1 MSACQPL
8 LLLLSVVGVC
18 YLASPVA
25 SEQNCSVAN
34 CKVLPVG
41 EDLESE
47 FRLKASEKGVRLIYL
62 NLKIGNSSYNPLDL
76 PDEILPN
83 RWMWARSINEPMLS
97 LPFDFDVLSLG
108 LLNYQVRSMTVPLR
122 DEPSGCL
129 AGLNSTCQNM
139 AVGRALLDNVTRDSS
154 IKLSRKT
161 CVVCVIMI
169 EKEIQSDYRS
179 IKYHCCGFN
188 VSRIY
193 CDFPVVNSN
202 WFNAMDLFLFVLS
215 NVVLFYSPGLL
226 LLLPDCIFNLKSECA
241 SENTD
246 TENHQTNSE
255 QADSTSWP
263 KADGNHQTPENQ
275 NEEVER
281 DNGEELRTAE
291 GNQQTRE
298 NQNEEVDRDNGE
310 ELPTAEGNQQ
320 TRENQ
325 NEEVDRDN
333 DEELLTADGNQ
344 PTPENQNEEVDRDNS
359 EELPVDD
366 ANPITCST
374 LLLRCA
380 QQLPGLKMSFNLKL
394 AVLLFCIYP
403 FPIYLELGLYLS
415 LKPKYI
421 HERLTKVPAG
431 TGDEIPEFS
440 FFFTKRDKF
449 YEIFC
454 LILVILTFLMA
465 ILFLRPRHLFL
476 KKETI
481 CLACKAVDFFFPDV
495 SIPAFPPTQLNQ
507 NHVTV
512 GEKMLQHMKM
522 LQEVVYLSLFQFCY
536 LQKEGLKKL
545 LSLSCYLKGSFKR
558 ALSILFLLFYTL
570 YALFLSIGLG
580 AFCLFLRSVLLIFG
594 LEMLSPLGTAYLFII
609 VKINSLPNNSA
620 SPSLRII
627 LCVLIGSFLANSIV
641 ALFFLAA
648 DSFGFICSVLGF
660 TIMGLVLNVEIVT
673 PYVAF
678 LIVVITN
685 VYFCYANFQRSY
697 MEVKGYI
704 LKYWQQESDTTD
716 SGEQSTIP
724 ENLFWSVSN
733 QVLPV
738 KNEICRMFGHIAVI
752 LIFLFLT
759 ISSIIFFG
767 NEYDI
772 STLVST
778 IAVFVSGAIPSLFF
792 TGLTGGKDLVGWRKI
807 NLEREI
813 KTAVKSYR
821 SKRREEET
829 SAQNNN
835 NMPGPPPRVIM
846 VV

>member
-1 MSACQPL
+1 MYAICH
-8 LLLLSVVGVC
+8 LLLS
-18 YLASPVA
+18 

-41 EDLESE
+41 EGLQSE

-76 PDEILPN
+76 PDEILPD

-161 CVVCVIMI
+161 GVVCVIMI
-169 EKEIQSDYRS
+169 EKKIHSDYRS

-202 WFNAMDLFLFVLS
+202 WFNAIDLFLFVLS
-215 NVVLFYSPGLL
+215 NVVLFYSPALL

-246 TENHQTNSE
+246 TENQQTNSE

-263 KADGNHQTPENQ
+263 TADGNHQTPENQ

-281 DNGEELRTAE
+281 DNGEELPKAE

-298 NQNEEVDRDNGE
+298 NQNEEVDRDNGK
-310 ELPTAEGNQQ
+310 ELPTAEGKQQ
-320 TRENQ
+320 TPENQ

-333 DEELLTADGNQ
+333 DEELPTAEGNQ

-366 ANPITCST
+366 ANPVTCST

-380 QQLPGLKMSFNLKL
+380 QQLPGLKTSFNLKL

-421 HERLTKVPAG
+421 HERLTKVPPG

-440 FFFTKRDKF
+440 FFFTKHHKF
-449 YEIFC
+449 HEILF

-465 ILFLRPRHLFL
+465 RF
-476 KKETI
+476 
-481 CLACKAVDFFFPDV
+481 V
-495 SIPAFPPTQLNQ
+495 PT
-507 NHVTV
+507 
-512 GEKMLQHMKM
+512 
-522 LQEVVYLSLFQFCY
+522 
-536 LQKEGLKKL
+536 
-545 LSLSCYLKGSFKR
+545 KG
-558 ALSILFLLFYTL
+558 
-570 YALFLSIGLG
+570 
-580 AFCLFLRSVLLIFG
+580 
-594 LEMLSPLGTAYLFII
+594 
-609 VKINSLPNNSA
+609 N
-620 SPSLRII
+620 
-627 LCVLIGSFLANSIV
+627 
-641 ALFFLAA
+641 
-648 DSFGFICSVLGF
+648 
-660 TIMGLVLNVEIVT
+660 
-673 PYVAF
+673 
-678 LIVVITN
+678 
-685 VYFCYANFQRSY
+685 
-697 MEVKGYI
+697 
-704 LKYWQQESDTTD
+704 
-716 SGEQSTIP
+716 
-724 ENLFWSVSN
+724 NLF
-733 QVLPV
+733 
-738 KNEICRMFGHIAVI
+738 RM
-752 LIFLFLT
+752 
-759 ISSIIFFG
+759 
-767 NEYDI
+767 
-772 STLVST
+772 
-778 IAVFVSGAIPSLFF
+778 
-792 TGLTGGKDLVGWRKI
+792 
-807 NLEREI
+807 
-813 KTAVKSYR
+813 
-821 SKRREEET
+821 
-829 SAQNNN
+829 
-835 NMPGPPPRVIM
+835 
-846 VV
+846 